1 MAAIEGFEAAPP
13 APPQAQQPEVPRLQC
28 AEWCNVRDGHC
39 DFEHVS
45 EQCVCAGCDFC
56 LDATRALGA
65 RLQQVCPATA
75 PRKRPAYDGGASS
88 CHIEPT
94 MQPSAGVYNEEVIEG
109 LDFAVQAIGERGM
122 TAVLTLG
129 NMWQWSGGFASYVWW
144 ATGEKPPRMTTHD
157 QVDGLHP
164 CLYG

>member
-1 MAAIEGFEAAPP
+1 
-13 APPQAQQPEVPRLQC
+13 
-28 AEWCNVRDGHC
+28 
-39 DFEHVS
+39 
-45 EQCVCAGCDFC
+45 
-56 LDATRALGA
+56 
-65 RLQQVCPATA
+65 
-75 PRKRPAYDGGASS
+75 
-88 CHIEPT
+88 